1 MNFSS
6 DPERIVRKANILS
19 ALIQTEHRARHPLR
33 GCPGFFIFPLIW
45 ASSQRLKIKNQVHL
59 SMNLVPF
66 VTSKGEK
73 SNQLYE
79 SIEMVEQAKQQL
91 KFDLKFPLI
100 ISA

>member
-1 MNFSS
+1 
-6 DPERIVRKANILS
+6 
-19 ALIQTEHRARHPLR
+19 
-33 GCPGFFIFPLIW
+33 
-45 ASSQRLKIKNQVHL
+45 
-59 SMNLVPF
+59 MNLVPF